1 MTHKIEMKSS
11 SQKRKN
17 CKIHSSLGTLGV
29 GLGLFL
35 GIACAPLTAWSKDYT
50 WDGADDNWNSA
61 HWISSGTS
69 GNDTYTIASGSVTKR
84 DILILKDAT
93 VNLCGGTLNNGW
105 DVRLSNVEFNMTSG
119 AWNNEH
125 YVAIGRD
132 ANSTS
137 EVIISGGIA
146 DFDGGDLSFGHDSN
160 AKGILTIKENAEVNI
175 HYPVDIGAVSG
186 AYGFLNIEGGT
197 VNFGGHIYVGSRG
210 TGELN
215 ISGGEITF
223 SDSKKF
229 YVGNESGSTGVV
241 NIKPGAEV
249 TFNTSTL
256 QVGYKGEGT
265 INVSGGEVTFE
276 GTSDASFAKGGDS
289 MGNMIVTGGKV
300 TFNNKKSSGETRT
313 VFGNDGGKGAF
324 TLSGGEVTVN
334 NKLDMGWGSGTASL
348 NIVGSN
354 VVLTADSM
362 NVNNKSS
369 ANFKADENGFSTVN
383 VTGTATISGNVTA
396 GLGEASAIMTTSST
410 LLSANSLTVSD
421 TNLVSNSLWNITK
434 DGNSI
439 VATLKDDNKI
449 GIVNLANSISTLDF
463 DATPL
468 GWVGFQNANSS
479 EKYALQLQFSGSDS
493 LDDWNLL
500 TDYYAELFDQ
510 YDSSENEETKTFTLF
525 GLSLDDDSAFLWDL
539 ASYDATM
546 PYALTGI
553 TSLDSNAVPEPAT
566 WAMLVIGVG
575 VLVLGRRK
583 R

>member
-1 MTHKIEMKSS
+1 MTHKIEMK
-11 SQKRKN
+11 QKRKN
-17 CKIHSSLGTLGV
+17 RKTLGSLGTLGV

-50 WDGADDNWNSA
+50 WDGADDSWNSA

-69 GNDTYTIASGSVTKR
+69 GNDTYTIASGSVTQPN
-84 DILILKDAT
+84 ILILKDAT
-93 VNLCGGTLNNGW
+93 INLCGGTLNNGW

-137 EVIISGGIA
+137 EVTISGGIA
-146 DFDGGDLSFGHDSN
+146 DFDGGDVSLGNDSGS
-160 AKGILTIKENAEVNI
+160 KGILTIKENAEVNI
-175 HYPVDIGAVSG
+175 HYPVGIGAGSG
-186 AYGFLNIEGGT
+186 TYGFLNIEGGT
-197 VNFGGHIYVGSRG
+197 VNFGGHIYVGNSG

-229 YVGNESGSTGVV
+229 YVGNNSGSTGVV

-289 MGNMIVTGGKV
+289 TGNMIVTGGKV

-348 NIVGSN
+348 NIIGSN
-354 VVLTADSM
+354 VTLTADSM
-362 NVNNKSS
+362 NVNAKSS

-383 VTGTATISGNVTA
+383 VNGTATISGTVTA
-396 GLGEASAIMTTSST
+396 GLASASGLTSLSST
-410 LLSANSLTVSD
+410 LLTANKLSGTPVYTNDSFWTVA
-421 TNLVSNSLWNITK
+421 T

-439 VATLKDDNKI
+439 VATLKDDYNKVGTLKI
-449 GIVNLANSISTLDF
+449 TDPVSTLDF
-463 DATPL
+463 DATQL

-479 EKYALQLQFSGSDS
+479 EKYALRLQFSGSDS

-500 TDYYAELFDQ
+500 TDYYAELFD
-510 YDSSENEETKTFTLF
+510 DSVADDENQTVTLF
-525 GLSLDDDSAFLWDL
+525 GLSLDNDSAFLWDL
-539 ASYDATM
+539 VSYNATA
-546 PYALTGI
+546 PYALTSI

-566 WAMLVIGVG
+566 WAMMIIGVG